1 MQITAKAG
9 VLPAGTLPRIL
20 LPADLPMEIKILA
33 IDPENGYSEEGKP
46 IPSEHEMV
54 KVQYPDGYI
63 KNHQIKDLRGAELL
77 AKIQNLLQT
86 RYAIQSF
93 EFDKIPAFK
102 AGVTIKLLEVK

>member
-1 MQITAKAG
+1 MEVSAKAG

-20 LPADLPMEIKILA
+20 LPAELAMEIKILA
-33 IDPENGYSEEGKP
+33 IDPENGYDEEGKP
-46 IPSEHEMV
+46 VPSEHDMV

-63 KNHQIKDLRGAELL
+63 KNHQVKDLLGAELL

-93 EFDKIPAFK
+93 EFDKIPAFI
-102 AGVTIKLLEVK
+102 AGSTIKLLEVK